1 MGGDPRDAGRGQN
14 GFCSSSHQVCIL
26 KMEIVAEKCIYI
38 QCKTRLNSVFELYSS
53 NEVNLGK
60 SRSLGS
66 S

>member
-1 MGGDPRDAGRGQN
+1 MLGGDKMA
-14 GFCSSSHQVCIL
+14 FALHL

>member
-1 MGGDPRDAGRGQN
+1 MA
-14 GFCSSSHQVCIL
+14 FALHL